1 MSSSRHFQFMLEKRQ
16 EGKMTRVRCFKR
28 KKRIKERE
36 TIFESYYFMD
46 LVEVNGKHA
55 FLG

>member
-1 MSSSRHFQFMLEKRQ
+1 MSSSRHFQFMLEKRR